1 MPPVTSG
8 VDQASVPPTLSK
20 HLSTSSPLPLR
31 TELGSAGR
39 GGPLG
44 EVGEEGYGVRAPE
57 GGEGGGPDRR
67 ESLLAPHHVVPEDT
81 PVAGDATTAP
91 ACPRAMCG
99 RESERKRGAQPHN
112 GWGWGRGRPFL
123 KPPLESP

>member
-1 MPPVTSG
+1 MRRVTG
-8 VDQASVPPTLSK
+8 
-20 HLSTSSPLPLR
+20 
-31 TELGSAGR
+31 LG
-39 GGPLG
+39 L
-44 EVGEEGYGVRAPE
+44 
-57 GGEGGGPDRR
+57 RR
-67 ESLLAPHHVVPEDT
+67 EARVEAQIAERACWPPHHVVPEDT